1 MTGSQKLK
9 VAFDKFDEKGPFP
22 NLNDSLIFDRKYK
35 EDGMSRYLRGH
46 FIIPWI
52 FNKFNTEEIE
62 LIDTSEAK
70 EKVIYPVG
78 IKHTKSIYTISGTQ
92 QFDKVFNIHNHDNID
107 YFVIYLEEEPISP
120 KDFYVIK
127 NKFEELVDRKKL
139 IFICNN
145 LEVCKDAAKDNH
157 AHRIGV
163 GMELTLLKILA
174 WYGQTT
180 LIYDK
185 SKINKKFSIF
195 NYSNNSDYDFRQA
208 TISYLNHA
216 NLLEHAHYSHK
227 KVEEINFE
235 NTENKELK
243 LLFKEI
249 VERDSKKVEEK
260 EIFYT
265 GQLIKLINDSCFSI
279 VLEAYFENPSL
290 KQTYVTEKSLR
301 PILGKRPFIVVG
313 QKRTLRGLKERGY
326 KTFHPFINEEYDE
339 ESDPIKRYFK
349 VLFEINKLCKLSIE
363 ELHNFMEPLKEI
375 IEYNYNHFYDRIESE
390 KQYLKDLMNENT

>member
-1 MTGSQKLK
+1 MTGSQKLR
-9 VAFDKFDEKGPFP
+9 VAFDRFDEKGPFP
-22 NLNDSLIFDRKYK
+22 NLNDSLIFDRKHK
-35 EDGMSRYLRGH
+35 EDEKSRYSRGH

-52 FNKFNTEEIE
+52 FNKFDSEEIE
-62 LIDTSEAK
+62 LLETPVARG
-70 EKVIYPVG
+70 KVIYPVG
-78 IKHTKSIYTISGTQ
+78 IKHTKSIYTISGPQ

-120 KDFYVIK
+120 NDFYIIK

-145 LEVCKDAAKDNH
+145 LEICKGAAKNNH

-163 GMELTLLKILA
+163 GMELTVLRLLD
-174 WYGQTT
+174 YGPTT
-180 LIYDK
+180 LFHDK
-185 SKINKKFSIF
+185 SKKSKKFSIF

-235 NTENKELK
+235 STENKELN
-243 LLFKEI
+243 LFFKGI
-249 VERDSKKVEEK
+249 VERDSKKIIK
-260 EIFYT
+260 SEIYSSS
-265 GQLIKLINDSCFSI
+265 QMVKLINDSYFSI

-290 KQTYVTEKSLR
+290 KQTYVTEKSFR
-301 PILGKRPFIVVG
+301 PIFSKRPFIIVG
-313 QKRTLRGLKERGY
+313 QKGTLRGLKERGY
-326 KTFHPFINEEYDE
+326 KTFHPFINEEYDNE
-339 ESDPIKRYFK
+339 KDPIQRYFK

-375 IEYNYNHFYDRIESE
+375 IEYNYNHFYERIEFE
-390 KQYLKDLMNENT
+390 KQYLKDLINENT